1 MNYRDHALKLFPWI
15 CALCAREFSAKNV
28 RQLTV
33 HHKDGNHDHNP
44 PDGANWEL
52 LCIYCHENE
61 HAREVDNDGR
71 PAAAEKKAPST
82 YRPFADLQSRLKGKK
97 T

>member
-1 MNYRDHALKLFPWI
+1 
-15 CALCAREFSAKNV
+15 
-28 RQLTV
+28 
-33 HHKDGNHDHNP
+33 
-44 PDGANWEL
+44 
-52 LCIYCHENE
+52 
-61 HAREVDNDGR
+61 VDNDGR